1 MSHLEQFDQALLAMS
16 QLSENLLAS
25 LRRSCMV
32 YVTDLEVALN
42 SLMVC

>member
-1 MSHLEQFDQALLAMS
+1 MSHLEQFDQALLATS
-16 QLSENLLAS
+16 QISENFLAS

-32 YVTDLEVALN
+32 DVTDLEVALN